1 MNPNNGMAFERKQN
15 FLGLVEIIELVIRFG
30 GLNVSKAFTKF
41 IFSPIHLTFMKR
53 NFLFAVGMIAMSVL
67 LSSCLLKAAA
77 KNASRKGSN
86 DKADKLRMSERT
98 FTAEEINALKN
109 TTTVFVLLG
118 GDEDQREKFVQ
129 AIEST
134 WTFTPIRV
142 IAYEDLP
149 NFRGEAYSYFMVQGY
164 NKTVTRTNTADGS
177 SSSTDYFHAYLGLLV
192 MEQVKDKKGRP
203 EIQETAFCREELF
216 IPPGQM
222 GMYLGKNA
230 LDELYSKA
238 EFKNWSPGMLKLYL
252 ADIQR
257 NLEKNYRAWMYETL
271 ANNAELANL
280 ANETLYIPEY
290 ALVKLGKFTG
300 NEEER
305 DVASSGLLEKYPYK
319 YKVVS
324 TEELSDAILSGE
336 AKYVFD
342 YVRANA
348 DQITRVYSV
357 EKGKIYQAYEGGS
370 YNLKAKDFSAIAK
383 LVQK

>member
-1 MNPNNGMAFERKQN
+1 
-15 FLGLVEIIELVIRFG
+15 
-30 GLNVSKAFTKF
+30 
-41 IFSPIHLTFMKR
+41 MKR
-53 NFLFAVGMIAMSVL
+53 NFLFAMGLIAMSVI
-67 LSSCLLKAAA
+67 LSSCLLKVAA

-109 TTTVFVLLG
+109 TTTVFVLLDG
-118 GDEDQREKFVQ
+118 VADQREKFVQ

-142 IAYEDLP
+142 ISYEDLP
-149 NFRGEAYSYFMVQGY
+149 NYRGEAYSYFMINGY
-164 NKTVTRTNTADGS
+164 NKTVTRTNTADGR
-177 SSSTDYFHAYLGLLV
+177 SSSTDYYHAYLGLSLI
-192 MEQVKDKKGRP
+192 EQGKDKKGRP
-203 EIQETAFCREELF
+203 KIKETAFCREELF
-216 IPPGQM
+216 IPPSQM
-222 GMYLGKNA
+222 LMYGGGNS
-230 LDELYSKA
+230 LDVLYSKA
-238 EFKNWSPGMLKLYL
+238 EFKNWSPGMIKLYL

-257 NLEKNYRAWMYETL
+257 NLERNYRAWMYATL
-271 ANNAELANL
+271 ADNAELANL
-280 ANETLYIPEY
+280 ANETLFIPEY
-290 ALVKLGKFTG
+290 ALVKLGKFSG
-300 NEEER
+300 KEEQR

-342 YVRANA
+342 YVRANG

-383 LVQK
+383 RAQK